1 MRANLKP
8 IAIPVLRWTVGLV
21 VFLESYRTFRWGIL
35 GLHQAHSQGI
45 HPVILLALAGPEMVA
60 AILFLCPRTVIIGSY
75 ALLTIFAL
83 AVLVHLLHGQWNFEI
98 LLVYAAAV
106 LVVMTHSPRRS

>member
-1 MRANLKP
+1 MRANLKQ

-21 VFLESYRTFRWGIL
+21 VFLESFRTFRFAL
-35 GLHQAHSQGI
+35 SHLHLAQAHGI
-45 HPVILLALAGPEMVA
+45 HPVVLLVLAGPEMVA
-60 AILFLCPRTVIIGSY
+60 AILFLCPRMVIIGSY

-83 AVLVHLLHGQWNFEI
+83 AILVHVLHGQWNFEI

-106 LVVMTHSPRRS
+106 LVVMTHSRGRS

>member
-1 MRANLKP
+1 MRTNLKS

-21 VFLESYRTFRWGIL
+21 VFLESYRTFRRGIS
-35 GLHQAHSQGI
+35 GLHLAHSGGI
-45 HPVILLALAGPEMVA
+45 HPVILLVLAGPEMVA

-83 AVLVHLLHGQWNFEI
+83 AVLVHLLHGQWNFEV

-106 LVVMTHSPRRS
+106 MVVMTHLPGRN